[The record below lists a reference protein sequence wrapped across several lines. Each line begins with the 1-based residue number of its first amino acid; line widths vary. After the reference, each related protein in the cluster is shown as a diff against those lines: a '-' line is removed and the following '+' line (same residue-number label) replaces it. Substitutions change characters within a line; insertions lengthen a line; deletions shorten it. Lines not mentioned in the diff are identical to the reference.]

1 MPTITDTTAPTIDIT
16 HYLPATMLRRM
27 VEQALDEDLGRGDIT
42 SDLLVPAELLAHAV
56 IRARSA
62 GIIAGLE
69 VSRLVFELVDATTRF
84 VPLVRDG
91 EPVAAGQDL
100 ATVTG
105 SAHSLLRAE
114 RVALNFVQR
123 LSGVATLTS
132 QYVAAVKGTSAR
144 IVDTRKTTPGL
155 RPLEKYAVRAGG
167 GHNHRR
173 DLSDALMIKDNHMSA
188 LAARGLSLAEA
199 LAQARETLPHTIKIE
214 VEVDRLDQ
222 IPAVLEARADIILL
236 DNMDAD
242 QLRAAV
248 GMIAGR
254 AVTEA
259 SGGVNLKT
267 VAAIAA
273 TGVDLISVGALTHS
287 APALDIALDFA
298 WEHEDER

>member
-1 MPTITDTTAPTIDIT
+1 MLTTADTAAPAIDIT
-16 HYLPATMLRRM
+16 HYLPATMLRRV

-42 SDLLVPAELLAHAV
+42 SDLLVPPELQARAV
-56 IRARSA
+56 MRARGAGMIA
-62 GIIAGLE
+62 GIGI
-69 VSRLVFELVDATTRF
+69 SRLVFELVDATTRF
-84 VPLVRDG
+84 EPLVVDG

-105 SAHSLLRAE
+105 SARSLLRAE
-114 RVALNFVQR
+114 RVALNFAQR

-132 QYVAAVKGTSAR
+132 RYVAAVQGTPAR

-155 RPLEKYAVRAGG
+155 RALEKYAVRAGG

-188 LAARGLSLAEA
+188 IAARGLSLAGA
-199 LAQARETLPHTIKIE
+199 LARARETLPHTIKIE

-222 IPAVLEARADIILL
+222 IDAALEARADIILL
-236 DNMDAD
+236 DNMTPD

-248 GMIAGR
+248 RVIDGR
-254 AVTEA
+254 AITEA
-259 SGGVNLKT
+259 SGGVNLDT
-267 VAAIAA
+267 VTAIAA

-298 WEHEDER
+298 WEHADEH